1 MGCCELK
8 DESFS
13 SSELLLNVSSKDSFK
28 DLSIFSNKCEIKISQ
43 QKTKE
48 MQITREHSYSNS
60 SKQNLEAAFIIVSP
74 KRLQEKHQKNY
85 SNLTPENTDE
95 TNLTEYQNETLSRV

>member
-8 DESFS
+8 DDSFS
-13 SSELLLNVSSKDSFK
+13 SNELLLNGSIKDSFK
-28 DLSIFSNKCEIKISQ
+28 DLSIFSNKCEIKSSQ
-43 QKTKE
+43 PKPINL
-48 MQITREHSYSNS
+48 QITRERSYSNS
-60 SKQNLEAAFIIVSP
+60 CKQNLEAAFIIVSP
-74 KRLQEKHQKNY
+74 IRLQEKHQKNY